1 MAAIASLVLADGAAT
16 PVNHTFTPVNVV
28 NGVASWKDKSGGVP
42 AGYPQV
48 TLSVR
53 EPSKAS
59 STFKVQAKIT
69 VPKLE
74 TSPNFL
80 VPTEAYRNLM
90 NIDVVMHERCTDQDR
105 KDLYAYGKNLLAHA
119 ILGSAIK
126 DVEPVWG

>member
-1 MAAIASLVLADGAAT
+1 MGAISSLVIADGAAT

-28 NGVASWKDKSGGVP
+28 NGIATWKDKSSGIP
-42 AGYPQV
+42 AGFPV
-48 TLSVR
+48 ITLSVR
-53 EPSKAS
+53 EPTKANPAY
-59 STFKVQAKIT
+59 KVQTKVT

-80 VPTEAYRNLM
+80 VPTEAYRNLINM
-90 NIDVVMHERCTDQDR
+90 DVVMHERCTEQDR